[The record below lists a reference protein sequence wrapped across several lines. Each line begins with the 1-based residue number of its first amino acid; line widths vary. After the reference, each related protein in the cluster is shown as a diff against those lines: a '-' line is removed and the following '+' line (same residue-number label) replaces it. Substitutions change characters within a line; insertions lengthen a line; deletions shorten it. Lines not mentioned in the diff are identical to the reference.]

1 MTLTTIVF
9 HHSLQTEGFNFNLL
23 YSRRYCAIKCCRSDG
38 HPVTETSSRFI
49 VISENILL
57 QHKNVTVGRAAKH
70 KNEMVDAPSCPY
82 PLCLL
87 IQGVLEMKE
96 KVLSSAIPS
105 FRFNRKNK
113 RHDR

>member
-1 MTLTTIVF
+1 MT
-9 HHSLQTEGFNFNLL
+9 
-23 YSRRYCAIKCCRSDG
+23 K
-38 HPVTETSSRFI
+38 TSSRFI
-49 VISENILL
+49 VISEKILFE
-57 QHKNVTVGRAAKH
+57 HENVTVDRAAKH

-82 PLCLL
+82 PLCLF

-105 FRFNRKNK
+105 FRFK